1 MTAFTPVPARR
12 QGNALKIALPL
23 VVFAA
28 AIAAWEAI
36 VRIEGVPPYI
46 LPAPSLIARTLVAD
60 WSLLSGSLLTTLET
74 TLAGLALA
82 VLGGVVLAVLL
93 SLSRVIEYS
102 LYPFAVVLQVTP
114 VIAIA
119 PLLLIYMPQ
128 DVAVLSCAWLVAFF
142 PVLSNTMLGLQ
153 SVDRNLM
160 ELFQLYGAPASRG
173 PLARLRARLKALW
186 VLRRPAALPAFLAG
200 LRIAGGLSLIGAV
213 VAEMAAGSA
222 GAGSGLAYR
231 IIESQYRLNIPR
243 LFAALVLLALT
254 GIGLF
259 LVLAALN
266 HVLLRRWHESAL
278 DREA

>member
-1 MTAFTPVPARR
+1 MAPVRP
-12 QGNALKIALPL
+12 QGNLAKIVLPL
-23 VVFAA
+23 AVFAA
-28 AIAAWEAI
+28 AIAAWEAA
-36 VRIEGVPPYI
+36 VRLKGIPPYI
-46 LPAPSLIARTLVAD
+46 LPAPSVIAETMVAD
-60 WSLLSGSLLTTLET
+60 WPLLGASLLTTLET
-74 TLAGLALA
+74 TLAGLVLA
-82 VLGGVVLAVLL
+82 VLGGVGLAVLL
-93 SLSRVIEYS
+93 SLSQIVEYS

-128 DVAVLSCAWLVAFF
+128 DVAVLACAWLVAFF

-160 ELFQLYGAPASRG
+160 ELFELYGAPVSRG
-173 PLARLRARLKALW
+173 AFARLKARLKALW
-186 VLRRPAALPAFLAG
+186 YLRRPAALPAFLAG

-243 LFAALVLLALT
+243 LFAALVLLAAA

-259 LVLAALN
+259 LALAALN
-266 HVLLRRWHESAL
+266 HVLLRRWHESAVPR
-278 DREA
+278 DV

>member
-1 MTAFTPVPARR
+1 MSTHR
-12 QGNALKIALPL
+12 QGSPLRIILPL
-23 VVFAA
+23 AVFAA
-28 AIAAWEAI
+28 AIVAWEAI
-36 VRIEGVPPYI
+36 VRIEGIPPYI
-46 LPAPSLIARTLVAD
+46 LPMPSLIAKTLVAD
-60 WSLLSGSLLTTLET
+60 WPLLSASLLTTLTT

-82 VLGGVVLAVLL
+82 VLGGVLLAVLL
-93 SLSRVIEYS
+93 SLSKIVEYS

-128 DVAVLSCAWLVAFF
+128 DVAVLACAWLVAFF

-160 ELFQLYGAPASRG
+160 ELFRLYGAPASQSA
-173 PLARLRARLKALW
+173 PARLRARLKALW
-186 VLRRPAALPAFLAG
+186 YLRRPAALPAFLAG

-266 HVLLRRWHESAL
+266 HLLLRRWHESAL
-278 DREA
+278 TREA

>member
-1 MTAFTPVPARR
+1 MAFAPVPARR
-12 QGNALKIALPL
+12 QGNALKIVLPL
-23 VVFAA
+23 LVFAA

-36 VRIEGVPPYI
+36 VRIEDVPPYI
-46 LPAPSLIARTLVAD
+46 LPAPSLIAKTLEAD
-60 WSLLSGSLLTTLET
+60 WSLLSGSLLTTLGT
-74 TLAGLALA
+74 TLAGLVLA

-93 SLSRVIEYS
+93 SLSRIVEYS

-128 DVAVLSCAWLVAFF
+128 DVAVLTCAWLVAFF

-160 ELFQLYGAPASRG
+160 ELFQLYGAPASQSS
-173 PLARLRARLKALW
+173 LVRLRARLKALW
-186 VLRRPAALPAFLAG
+186 YLRRPAALPAFLAG

>member
-1 MTAFTPVPARR
+1 MATASMSIHR
-12 QGNALKIALPL
+12 QGSPLRIILPL
-23 VVFAA
+23 AVFAA
-28 AIAAWEAI
+28 AIVAWEAI
-36 VRIEGVPPYI
+36 VRIEGIPPYI
-46 LPAPSLIARTLVAD
+46 LPMPSLIAKTLVAD
-60 WSLLSGSLLTTLET
+60 WPLLSASLLTTLTT

-82 VLGGVVLAVLL
+82 VLGGVLLAVLL
-93 SLSRVIEYS
+93 SLSKIVEYS

-128 DVAVLSCAWLVAFF
+128 DVAVLACAWLVAFF

-160 ELFQLYGAPASRG
+160 ELFRLYGAPASQSA
-173 PLARLRARLKALW
+173 PARLCARLKALW
-186 VLRRPAALPAFLAG
+186 YLRRPAALPAFLAG

-266 HVLLRRWHESAL
+266 HLLLRRWHESAVT
-278 DREA
+278 REV

>member
-1 MTAFTPVPARR
+1 MSLPHGRDNP
-12 QGNALKIALPL
+12 LKLLLPL
-23 VVFAA
+23 AVFAA
-28 AIAAWEAI
+28 ALAAWEAY
-36 VRIEGVPPYI
+36 VRLRGVPPYI
-46 LPAPSLIARTLVAD
+46 LPAPSLIATTMVAD
-60 WSLLSGSLLTTLET
+60 WPLLWASLLITLKTTLS
-74 TLAGLALA
+74 GLVLA
-82 VLGGVVLAVLL
+82 VIGGVLLAVLL
-93 SLSRVIEYS
+93 SLSRIVEYS

-128 DVAVLSCAWLVAFF
+128 DVAVLACAWLVAFF

-160 ELFQLYGAPASRG
+160 ELFRLYGAPASRT
-173 PLARLRARLKALW
+173 LSARLQARLKALW
-186 VLRRPAALPAFLAG
+186 YLRRPAALPAFLAG

-254 GIGLF
+254 GIGLY
-259 LVLAALN
+259 LLLASLN
-266 HVLLRRWHESAL
+266 HLLLRRWHESAL
-278 DREA
+278 TRDP